1 MRRTGVIL
9 VAPVLYFKEQEDI
22 MANAIKISRDD
33 FECYLDVQKYG
44 AWNMLSREAETA
56 TGLEKDK
63 YHAIISNY
71 DELDRKYNDKRET
84 EKWVLTFTD

>member
-1 MRRTGVIL
+1 
-9 VAPVLYFKEQEDI
+9 

-44 AWNMLSREAETA
+44 AWNMFSKEAQTA

-63 YHAIISNY
+63 YLKIMEKYN
-71 DELDRKYNDKRET
+71 ELNNKYNDKKEADR
-84 EKWVLTFTD
+84 WVLTYTD